1 MKQKNTIFLIGLVF
15 FLTLPSIALSAQQG
29 GRSDNFD
36 TPSIDPNPT
45 PAPTPAPAPAPAPA
59 TAAGQGI
66 EKSTVTYPKIKGMI
80 ATLNIGKAKKPA
92 DIIGKAIKLVMG
104 IVGAI
109 ALVMF
114 VYAGGLWMVAGG
126 NAQQTTKALKTM
138 VWSAIGLIVILS
150 SYSIVNFI
158 FTNTF

>member
-15 FLTLPSIALSAQQG
+15 FLTLPSIALSIQQG
-29 GRSDNFD
+29 GRGNNF
-36 TPSIDPNPT
+36 TPPPID
-45 PAPTPAPAPAPAPA
+45 PAPAPAPAP
-59 TAAGQGI
+59 TTGQGVK
-66 EKSTVTYPKIKGMI
+66 KSTVTYPKIKGMI

-92 DIIGKAIKLVMG
+92 DIIGKAIKLIMG

-126 NAQQTTKALKTM
+126 NAEQTTKAMKTM

-158 FTNTF
+158 FTSTF